1 VQPLFRIRLLPPRL
15 DAVARLVP
23 RGARVVDV
31 GAGHGRL
38 LLWLASTGRAAQCI
52 GVERPGAEG
61 SRLERA
67 LSGAGP
73 EVRLGDGLAPLTA
86 GDRPDVLVMSGL
98 GARSMLR
105 ILEAGIERVGR
116 LRRLVLQPQ
125 TEAGRL
131 RRWLSRRDLTIVAE
145 RIILDRGR
153 FYVVVAAEPVP
164 PAVAPPPHPSLSAD
178 DLMEAGPLLVR
189 SGNPL
194 VMDYWRRTLARLDD
208 ALSDAADG
216 PGPRRTA
223 AQRARAMR
231 ILSAIEKTPAG
242 RPIAPHLV

>member
-1 VQPLFRIRLLPPRL
+1 LFGVGLDEPRRVLPPRL
-15 DAVARLVP
+15 GAVARLVP

-38 LLWLASTGRAAQCI
+38 VLWLASSGRAAQCI
-52 GVERPGAEG
+52 GVERPGPEG
-61 SRLERA
+61 VRLQRA

-73 EVRLGDGLAPLTA
+73 EVRLGDGLAALTA
-86 GDRPDVLVMSGL
+86 ADRPEVLVMSGL
-98 GARSMLR
+98 GARSMLH
-105 ILEAGIERVGR
+105 ILEAGAPRVGR

-131 RRWLSRRDLTIVAE
+131 RRWLARRELTIVAE

-153 FYVVVAAEPVP
+153 FYVVIAAEAAP

-194 VMDYWRRTLARLDD
+194 VTDYWRRTLARLGD

-216 PGPRRTA
+216 PA

-231 ILSAIEKTPAG
+231 ILAAIEETPA
-242 RPIAPHLV
+242 RRQIAPHLV